1 MNNTIYC
8 IGEVVYDIIFRD
20 DQPVAASAGG
30 AMLNSS
36 VSLGRAGVPVSF
48 IGECGTDRAGEMIAT
63 FLQKNSV
70 NTNFL
75 QKLENKQTIISLAF
89 LDKKNEA
96 SYTFYRSEPGSF
108 ERVIPE
114 FRNGDILLFG
124 SYYSVSEANGAGVM
138 KIVKHAAEKG
148 VILYYDP
155 NFRKPHLDQ
164 LKVLRPLIKRN
175 IRISDIIRGS
185 SEDFEL
191 VFGTGSAKET
201 WELDCFRGNKVLIY
215 TSGEKEVEVFTEE
228 FTRKYMVPMIKPV
241 STIGAGDTF
250 NAGIIKSITEK
261 DNLRTLL
268 KKPESWENIVQNGI
282 QFAHAACMSYENYIS
297 EGFVGG

>member
-20 DQPVAASAGG
+20 DQPVAANAGG
-30 AMLNSS
+30 SMLNSA
-36 VSLGRAGVPVSF
+36 VSLGRAGIPVSF
-48 IGECGTDRAGEMIAT
+48 IGECGTDRAGEMIAD

-75 QKLENKQTIISLAF
+75 QKIENTQTIISLAF
-89 LDKKNEA
+89 LNKKNEA
-96 SYTFYRSEPGSF
+96 SYTFYKSKPGSF
-108 ERVIPE
+108 ERLIPE
-114 FRNGDILLFG
+114 FRNGDMLLFG
-124 SYYSVSEANGAGVM
+124 SYYSVSEANGPGVM
-138 KIVKHAAEKG
+138 KIVRHAAEKG
-148 VILYYDP
+148 AILYYDP
-155 NFRKPHLDQ
+155 NFRKPHLNQ

-185 SEDFEL
+185 NEDFEM
-191 VFGTGSAKET
+191 VFGTCSAKET

-228 FTRKYMVPMIKPV
+228 FTRKYNVPAIKPL

-250 NAGIIKSITEK
+250 NAGIIKSIIEK
-261 DNLRTLL
+261 DNLKTLL
-268 KKPESWENIVQNGI
+268 KEPESWEHIVKNGI
-282 QFAHAACMSYENYIS
+282 QFAHAACMSYENYIPK
-297 EGFVGG
+297 GFVN

>member
-30 AMLNSS
+30 SMLNSA
-36 VSLGRAGVPVSF
+36 VSLGRAGMPVSF
-48 IGECGTDRAGEMIAT
+48 IGECGTDRAGEMIAD

-75 QKLENKQTIISLAF
+75 QRPDNTQTIISLAF
-89 LDKKNEA
+89 LNKKKEA
-96 SYTFYRSEPGSF
+96 AYSFYRSEPGSF
-108 ERVIPE
+108 ERLIPD

-124 SYYSVSEANGAGVM
+124 SYYSVSESNGANM
-138 KIVKHAAEKG
+138 LKIVRHAAEKG

-155 NFRKPHLDQ
+155 NFRKPHLSQ

-185 SEDFEL
+185 NEDFEL
-191 VFGTGSAKET
+191 VFGTSSGKET

-228 FTRKYMVPMIKPV
+228 FTRKYVVPTISPL

-261 DNLRTLL
+261 DNLRALL
-268 KKPESWENIVQNGI
+268 KKPESWDHIVKNGI
-282 QFAHAACMSYENYIS
+282 QFAHAACMSYENYIP
-297 EGFVGG
+297 EGYVN

>member
-8 IGEVVYDIIFRD
+8 IGEVVYDIIFRN

-30 AMLNSS
+30 SMLNSA
-36 VSLGRAGVPVSF
+36 VSLGRAGMPVSF
-48 IGECGTDRAGEMIAT
+48 IGECGTDQAGEMIAD

-75 QKLENKQTIISLAF
+75 QRPDNTQTIISLAF
-89 LDKKNEA
+89 LNKKKEA
-96 SYTFYRSEPGSF
+96 SYSFYRSEPGSF
-108 ERVIPE
+108 ERLIPD

-124 SYYSVSEANGAGVM
+124 SYYSVSESNGANM
-138 KIVKHAAEKG
+138 LKIVRHAAEKG

-155 NFRKPHLDQ
+155 NFRKPHLSQ

-185 SEDFEL
+185 NEDFEL

-228 FTRKYMVPMIKPV
+228 FTRKYVVPTISPL

-261 DNLRTLL
+261 DNLRALL
-268 KKPESWENIVQNGI
+268 KKPESWDPIVKNGI
-282 QFAHAACMSYENYIS
+282 QFAHAACMSYENYIP
-297 EGFVGG
+297 EGYVS